1 MGLWNFYFL
10 GKLYLYFRGFIRI
23 NFLLN
28 ILFII
33 FLIIPVPQKLNFRG
47 HIKTAKYLLG
57 LILALS
63 LLWHDSWLPPFFDS
77 VIFLNQQG
85 IPSNKYIYRFILG
98 FFNPWEAAILFSVL
112 IFFFLLQRFM
122 RLTPLVIILLLV
134 VPIRELGQPVGEID
148 RYVDAFY
155 RAESTRIIRFD
166 KTKKDGSDFD
176 IIILH
181 VCSLSWDDLRKAGL
195 EDHPIFKQFD
205 YLFTN
210 FNSVTSYSNPS
221 AIRLLRANCG
231 QQRHDALYNDAPKE
245 CNLFET
251 LRTEGYETYFALNHD
266 GTYSHFIDEVRRL
279 GHLDE
284 PFVPKALPVQVYSF
298 DGTPIYD
305 NYTQLERVWKKRE
318 ESNPKRTAIYYN
330 TISLHDGSHWAED
343 KEWWKKDRRVE
354 NYKELAKELLEDIT
368 KFFDLLRSSERDMV
382 ILFVPEHGMALRG
395 SSIQAPGLRDI
406 PLPQITRVP
415 VGIKLIRKASP
426 HAPVKQQIIPVP
438 ASYLSLSYML
448 KVFLEE
454 NPFESDRFTKKD
466 FADKIPQTD
475 FVTENQGIQLAKKGP
490 DYFMYGKEK
499 QWIMVP
505 ANALK

>member
-1 MGLWNFYFL
+1 MGLWSFYFL

-33 FLIIPVPQKLNFRG
+33 FLIIPVPQKLKFRG
-47 HIKTAKYLLG
+47 HIKAAKYLLS

-77 VIFLNQQG
+77 MIFLNQQG
-85 IPSNKYIYRFILG
+85 IPSMEYIYRFIMG
-98 FFNPWEAAILFSVL
+98 FFNPWEAAALSAILL
-112 IFFFLLQRFM
+112 FFIILQYFV
-122 RLTPLVIILLLV
+122 RLTPLVIIILLI
-134 VPIRELGQPVGEID
+134 VPIREFGQPVGEIG

-155 RAESTRIIRFD
+155 KAESARIIRFD

-181 VCSLSWDDLRKAGL
+181 VCSLSWDDMKEAGL
-195 EDHPIFKQFD
+195 EDHPLFKQFD

-231 QQRHDALYNDAPKE
+231 QQRHDALYNDVPKE
-245 CNLFET
+245 CSLLEG
-251 LRTEGYETYFALNHD
+251 LRAEGYETYFALNHD
-266 GTYSHFIDEVRRL
+266 GTYGHFGDEVRRL

-284 PFVPKALPVQVYSF
+284 PFLPKALPVQAYSF
-298 DGTPIYD
+298 DGTAIYD
-305 NYTQLERVWKKRE
+305 NYTQLEKIWNTRQ
-318 ESNPKRTAIYYN
+318 ESNSKRAAIYYN
-330 TISLHDGSHWAED
+330 TISLHDGAHWAED
-343 KEWWKKDRRVE
+343 KDWWKKDKRVK
-354 NYKELAKELLEDIT
+354 NYKEFAQELLGDIT
-368 KFFDLLRSSERDMV
+368 RFFDLLRSSERDIV
-382 ILFVPEHGMALRG
+382 VLFVPEHGMALRG

-415 VGIKLIRKASP
+415 VGIKLIRKGSP
-426 HAPVKQQIIPVP
+426 DAPVRQQIISGPT
-438 ASYLSLSYML
+438 SYLSLSYMT

-454 NPFESDRFTKKD
+454 NPFESERFTAQG
-466 FADKIPQTD
+466 FIDKIPQTD

-490 DYFMYGKEK
+490 DYFLYGKEK
-499 QWIMVP
+499 QWIAVP
-505 ANALK
+505 SNAIK